1 MPEWVPG
8 AGFKRLAREWA
19 NITSEFYDKPFA
31 FVKQQMAAGVN
42 VPSYVSALLEQE
54 NLSADEEDIIKWTS
68 QSLYAGGSETVR
80 LARHSICPVED

>member
-1 MPEWVPG
+1 MS
-8 AGFKRLAREWA
+8 FKRTAALWRRSLTELV
-19 NITSEFYDKPFA
+19 EKPFA

-42 VPSYVSALLEQE
+42 VPSYASALLEQE

-80 LARHSICPVED
+80 LACHSIYLA